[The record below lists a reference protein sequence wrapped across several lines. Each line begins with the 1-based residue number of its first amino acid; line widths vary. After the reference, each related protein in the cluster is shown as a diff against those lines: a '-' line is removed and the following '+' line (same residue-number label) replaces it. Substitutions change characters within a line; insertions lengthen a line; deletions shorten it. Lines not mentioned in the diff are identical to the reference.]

1 MGTSGQ
7 NGAPGLRGR
16 RGECEA
22 LDRLLDE
29 VRARQSRVLV
39 MRGEAGVGKTA
50 MLDYL
55 EARSSGCRVVRA
67 AGVEPEMEL
76 AFASVHQ
83 LCAPMLDRLERLPD
97 PQRDAVRT
105 ALGLS
110 TGETPDRFLL
120 GLAVLRLLSD
130 VAEEQPLVCIV
141 DDAQWV
147 DRASLQI
154 LTFVARRLL
163 AGSIGLVFTMR
174 VPGDGS
180 ALASL
185 PRVDIGGLD
194 DADARALLDAA
205 IPGRLDERV
214 RDRIVAESRGN
225 PLALLEHVST
235 ATAGELAGGFALPN
249 PAALTSRMEQD
260 FIERLKLLPADT
272 RRLLLTAAAD
282 PTGDTT
288 LLWRAAERLG
298 IDASAATPA
307 ETAGLVE
314 LGVRVRFPHPLVRSA
329 AYLAAALPARQEVH
343 RALAE
348 ASDPDVDPDRRAWH
362 RAQAV
367 VGHDEAVAA
376 ELERSAGR
384 AQSRG
389 GIAAR
394 AAFLARAAEL
404 TSDPTL
410 RSARALA
417 ATQAEL
423 DAGAPERACEL
434 LSTVEIGPLDEL
446 QRARSARLRARVAF
460 ARQRGVDAPSLLL
473 DAAKELERLDTAM
486 ARDTYLE
493 ALGAAIFVGRLGG
506 GLREAAEA
514 ARAAPP
520 APRPPRATDLLLDGI
535 AVRFIDGYVAGLAP
549 LRRALHAF
557 RQQARC
563 GGYDVAQWLW
573 LACPVVPE
581 PLAPDLWDDE
591 SWYYLAV
598 NAVRLARD
606 AGALAV
612 LPMALSCRA
621 SVHVHAGEFAAAA
634 ALIEEADAVTEATRN
649 PSLNYASLML
659 AAWRGDEAHALK
671 LIEVDTR
678 KAIATGEGRSLGL
691 SAYATAVLYNGL
703 GRYEAA
709 LAGAQRGCDY
719 DDLGFFGWSLVELIE
734 AAARSRARDAAA
746 GALRVLEERSLA
758 AGTEWSLGMLARSR
772 ALLSGGGAA
781 DALYREAIERLG
793 RSRIVVQ
800 LARAHLVYGEWLR
813 RANRRVDAREQLRMA
828 HEMLDGIGAEAF
840 AERARRELLATGE
853 TVRKR
858 TTETHELLTAQEA
871 QVARLAAQGHTNPE
885 IGSQLFISP
894 RTAEYHLHKVY
905 TKLGIHSRRELRGA
919 LPDSALVTQRSQ
931 TLHRK

>member
-1 MGTSGQ
+1 
-7 NGAPGLRGR
+7 
-16 RGECEA
+16 
-22 LDRLLDE
+22 
-29 VRARQSRVLV
+29 
-39 MRGEAGVGKTA
+39 MRGEAGIGKTA

-55 EARSSGCRVVRA
+55 ESRSSGFRVVRA

-76 AFASVHQ
+76 AFAGMHQ
-83 LCAPMLDRLERLPD
+83 LCAPMFDRLERLPH
-97 PQRDAVRT
+97 PQRDAVHT
-105 ALGLS
+105 VLGLS
-110 TGETPDRFLL
+110 TGDTPDRFLV

-130 VAEEQPLVCIV
+130 VAEEQPLVCLV

-163 AGSIGLVFTMR
+163 AESVALVFAVR
-174 VPGDGS
+174 ESDDES

-185 PRVDIGGLD
+185 PQMDIRGLG
-194 DADARALLDAA
+194 DADARSLLESA

-214 RDRIVAESRGN
+214 RDRIIAESRGN
-225 PLALLEHVST
+225 PLALLELARG
-235 ATAGELAGGFALPN
+235 ATVGDLAGGFALPN
-249 PAALTSRMEQD
+249 AAALASGIEQS
-260 FIERLKLLPADT
+260 FIERMESLPADT

-288 LLWRAAERLG
+288 LLWRAAEHLG

-307 ETAGLVE
+307 EAAGLVE
-314 LGVRVRFPHPLVRSA
+314 LGVRVRFRHPLARSA

-362 RAQAV
+362 RARAA
-367 VGHDEAVAA
+367 VGHDEAVAV
-376 ELERSAGR
+376 ELEHSAGR

-389 GIAAR
+389 GIAAT

-417 ATQAEL
+417 AAQAEF
-423 DAGAPERACEL
+423 DAGAPEKACEL
-434 LSTVEIGPLDEL
+434 LSTAEIGPLDEL
-446 QRARSARLRARVAF
+446 QRARLARLRARLVF
-460 ARQRGVDAPSLLL
+460 ARQRGVDAPPLLL
-473 DAAKELERLDTAM
+473 AAAKGLERLDTAM

-493 ALGAAIFVGRLGG
+493 ALGATIFVGRLGG
-506 GLREAAEA
+506 GLREVAKA

-520 APRPPRATDLLLDGI
+520 APRPPRATDLLLDGV
-535 AVRFIDGYVAGLAP
+535 AVRFTAGYVAGLAP
-549 LRRALHAF
+549 LRRALHAL
-557 RQQARC
+557 RQQPRS
-563 GGYDVAQWLW
+563 GGDAGSDVARWLW
-573 LACPVVPE
+573 LACPVAPE

-598 NAVRLARD
+598 SAVRLARD

-621 SVHVHAGEFAAAA
+621 SVHVHAGEFADAS
-634 ALIEEADAVTEATRN
+634 ALIEEADAITEATHN
-649 PSLNYASLML
+649 PSLNYTSLML
-659 AAWRGDEAHALK
+659 AAWRGDEGHALR

-678 KAIATGEGRSLGL
+678 KAIARGDGRSLGL

-734 AAARSRARDAAA
+734 AGARSGARDAAA
-746 GALRVLEERSLA
+746 GALHLLEERSLA
-758 AGTEWSLGMLARSR
+758 AGTEWSLGILARSR
-772 ALLSGGGAA
+772 ALLGSGGAA

-813 RANRRVDAREQLRMA
+813 RANRRVAAREQLRLA
-828 HEMLDGIGAEAF
+828 HEMLDAIGAEAF
-840 AERARRELLATGE
+840 AERARRELLATGV

-858 TTETHELLTAQEA
+858 TAETHELLTAQEA

-905 TKLGIHSRRELRGA
+905 TKLGIRSRRDLRGV
-919 LPDSALVTQRSQ
+919 LPDSAPVQRSTR
-931 TLHRK
+931 TLQRK